1 MSVLAGVHPGR
12 VLLPVDC
19 RSRTVT
25 VDQEEHH
32 GASGLVVVNDQ
43 SRGPWPLPVD
53 AHAAAEAPP
62 HTPAK
67 RRNGTAI
74 ERPASEAVALF
85 WRFMLTEFG
94 VAPAV
99 DIETE

>member
-1 MSVLAGVHPGR
+1 ML
-12 VLLPVDC
+12 
-19 RSRTVT
+19 T
-25 VDQEEHH
+25 
-32 GASGLVVVNDQ
+32 
-43 SRGPWPLPVD
+43 
-53 AHAAAEAPP
+53 AAAEAPP
-62 HTPAK
+62 RTPAK

-74 ERPASEAVALF
+74 ERPTSEAVALF